1 MEWLN
6 SAVLKACQWQI
17 STMET
22 NQSEISDIFE
32 VNSTRGLSLDVI
44 KKLPSYKYHSMETM
58 KSSQEINCTIC
69 LQDFENGD
77 CARMLPRC
85 RHSFHLHCTDEW
97 LIRNGTC
104 PICREG
110 VQ

>member
-1 MEWLN
+1 MPWPLICY
-6 SAVLKACQWQI
+6 SHVLQISEKPLLQI

-69 LQDFENGD
+69 LQVCLCFFFLV
-77 CARMLPRC
+77 RSMLRIPVA
-85 RHSFHLHCTDEW
+85 
-97 LIRNGTC
+97 
-104 PICREG
+104 G
-110 VQ
+110 VLKS